1 MNHLILQRIS
11 FLLYPASQLVMVAVS
26 AVWIVRL
33 QLPEV
38 YLWIVGLLALACI
51 PVDFQLFR
59 EVRKTQEADILR
71 ERVRMLEEQE
81 RVQVAYRERI
91 AADME
96 DIMKLRR
103 EVAEE
108 MDEAVRRL
116 REQEEGDAQERL
128 SRAVN
133 IMGSTAFRLCEHR
146 SADAVATM
154 KVKACEEAGVRPRFS
169 LEIPYDVAVPAVE
182 LCAVIANLA
191 DNGVAA
197 ALRARDAN
205 ELGELGGLG
214 EPGASSA
221 SGASGSSHEP
231 FLSLRSSVRQGHL
244 VIEAKNSISEADRL
258 AWEESAKR
266 SRKRQRTWDEVM
278 AGGFPSSPASRNG
291 TGDLWNAPSR
301 TACSA
306 LRWLCGWMALS
317 MLRRVVRPSALWP
330 IARPARTIWSL
341 PEACCDA
348 GARCAA
354 SSRLCKGFWTT
365 RLGCVMTCAIIRRS

>member
-1 MNHLILQRIS
+1 MNHSILHRIS

-26 AVWIVRL
+26 AIWIVRL

-154 KVKACEEAGVRPRFS
+154 KVKACEETGVRPRFS

-191 DNGVAA
+191 DNGLAA

-266 SRKRQRTWDEVM
+266 SRKRQRTWDEAHGWGLSIISGIAQRHGGSLECAIEDGVFRATVIM
-278 AGGFPSSPASRNG
+278 RLGSASDAATAAEAEHALSDRAACADDLELAGGV
-291 TGDLWNAPSR
+291 L
-301 TACSA
+301 
-306 LRWLCGWMALS
+306 
-317 MLRRVVRPSALWP
+317 
-330 IARPARTIWSL
+330 
-341 PEACCDA
+341 
-348 GARCAA
+348 
-354 SSRLCKGFWTT
+354 
-365 RLGCVMTCAIIRRS
+365 

>member
-1 MNHLILQRIS
+1 MNHSILHRIS

-26 AVWIVRL
+26 AIWIVRL

-191 DNGVAA
+191 DNGLAA

-214 EPGASSA
+214 EPGASS
-221 SGASGSSHEP
+221 ASGSSHEP

-266 SRKRQRTWDEVM
+266 SRKRQRTWDEAHGWGLSIISGIAQRHGGSLECAIEDGVFRATVIM
-278 AGGFPSSPASRNG
+278 RLGSASDAATAAEAEHALPDRAACADDLELAGGV
-291 TGDLWNAPSR
+291 L
-301 TACSA
+301 
-306 LRWLCGWMALS
+306 
-317 MLRRVVRPSALWP
+317 
-330 IARPARTIWSL
+330 
-341 PEACCDA
+341 
-348 GARCAA
+348 
-354 SSRLCKGFWTT
+354 
-365 RLGCVMTCAIIRRS
+365 

>member
-1 MNHLILQRIS
+1 MTFRTLFEERRLMNHSILHRIS

-26 AVWIVRL
+26 AIWIVRL

-154 KVKACEEAGVRPRFS
+154 KVKACEETGVRPRFS

-191 DNGVAA
+191 DNGLAA

-266 SRKRQRTWDEVM
+266 SRKRQRTWDEAHGWGLSIISGIAQRHGGSLECAIEDGVFRATVIM
-278 AGGFPSSPASRNG
+278 RLGSASDAATAAEAEHALSDRAACADDLELAGGV
-291 TGDLWNAPSR
+291 L
-301 TACSA
+301 
-306 LRWLCGWMALS
+306 
-317 MLRRVVRPSALWP
+317 
-330 IARPARTIWSL
+330 
-341 PEACCDA
+341 
-348 GARCAA
+348 
-354 SSRLCKGFWTT
+354 
-365 RLGCVMTCAIIRRS
+365 

>member
-1 MNHLILQRIS
+1 MSHSILHRIS

-38 YLWIVGLLALACI
+38 YLRVVGLLALACI

-81 RVQVAYRERI
+81 RVQVAYREQI

-116 REQEEGDAQERL
+116 REQEEGSAQERL
-128 SRAVN
+128 SRAVD

-154 KVKACEEAGVRPRFS
+154 KLKACEEAGVRPRFS
-169 LEIPYDVAVPAVE
+169 LEIPHNVVVPAVE

-191 DNGVAA
+191 DNGLAA
-197 ALRARDAN
+197 ALRAWDAGGPGASS
-205 ELGELGGLG
+205 EL
-214 EPGASSA
+214 GASSA
-221 SGASGSSHEP
+221 SSASSEPGASGEP

-244 VIEAKNSISEADRL
+244 VIEAKNSISEADRV

-266 SRKRQRTWDEVM
+266 SRKRQRTWDEAHGWGLSIISGIAQRHGGSLECAIEDGVFRATVIM
-278 AGGFPSSPASRNG
+278 RLGSASDAAARGEAERTLPDRAACADDLELAGGV
-291 TGDLWNAPSR
+291 L
-301 TACSA
+301 
-306 LRWLCGWMALS
+306 
-317 MLRRVVRPSALWP
+317 
-330 IARPARTIWSL
+330 
-341 PEACCDA
+341 
-348 GARCAA
+348 
-354 SSRLCKGFWTT
+354 
-365 RLGCVMTCAIIRRS
+365 

>member
-1 MNHLILQRIS
+1 MNHSIIQRLS

-81 RVQVAYRERI
+81 RVQVVYRERI

-116 REQEEGDAQERL
+116 REQEEGSAQERL
-128 SRAVN
+128 SRAVD

-154 KVKACEEAGVRPRFS
+154 KLKACEEAAVRPQFS
-169 LEIPYDVAVPAVE
+169 LEIPYDVGVPAVE

-191 DNGVAA
+191 DNGLAA
-197 ALRARDAN
+197 ALRARDA
-205 ELGELGGLG
+205 GG
-214 EPGASSA
+214 PGAS
-221 SGASGSSHEP
+221 GEPDASGSSHEP
-231 FLSLRSSVRQGHL
+231 FLLLRSSVRQGHL

-266 SRKRQRTWDEVM
+266 SRKRQRTWDEAHGWGLSIISGIAQRHGGSLECAIEDGVFRATVIM
-278 AGGFPSSPASRNG
+278 RLGSASDAAARGEAERTLPDRAACADDLELAGGV
-291 TGDLWNAPSR
+291 L
-301 TACSA
+301 
-306 LRWLCGWMALS
+306 
-317 MLRRVVRPSALWP
+317 
-330 IARPARTIWSL
+330 
-341 PEACCDA
+341 
-348 GARCAA
+348 
-354 SSRLCKGFWTT
+354 
-365 RLGCVMTCAIIRRS
+365 

>member
-1 MNHLILQRIS
+1 MSHSILHRIS

-38 YLWIVGLLALACI
+38 YLRVVGLLALACI

-81 RVQVAYRERI
+81 RVQVAYREQI

-116 REQEEGDAQERL
+116 REQEEGSAQERL
-128 SRAVN
+128 SRAVD
-133 IMGSTAFRLCEHR
+133 IMGSTAFRLCERR

-154 KVKACEEAGVRPRFS
+154 KLKACEEAGVRPRFS
-169 LEIPYDVAVPAVE
+169 LEIPHNVGVPAVE

-191 DNGVAA
+191 DNGLAA
-197 ALRARDAN
+197 ALRARDAGGPGASS
-205 ELGELGGLG
+205 EL
-214 EPGASSA
+214 GASSA
-221 SGASGSSHEP
+221 SSASSEPGASGEP

-244 VIEAKNSISEADRL
+244 VIEAKNSISEADRV

-266 SRKRQRTWDEVM
+266 SRKRQRTWDEAHGWGLSIISGIAQRHGGSLECAIEDGVFRATVIM
-278 AGGFPSSPASRNG
+278 RLGSASDAAARGEAERTLPDRAACADDLELAGGV
-291 TGDLWNAPSR
+291 L
-301 TACSA
+301 
-306 LRWLCGWMALS
+306 
-317 MLRRVVRPSALWP
+317 
-330 IARPARTIWSL
+330 
-341 PEACCDA
+341 
-348 GARCAA
+348 
-354 SSRLCKGFWTT
+354 
-365 RLGCVMTCAIIRRS
+365 

>member
-1 MNHLILQRIS
+1 MTSRTLFEERHLMNHSIIQRLS

-38 YLWIVGLLALACI
+38 YLWVVGLLALACI

-81 RVQVAYRERI
+81 RVQVAYREQI

-116 REQEEGDAQERL
+116 REQEEGSAQERL
-128 SRAVN
+128 SRAVD

-154 KVKACEEAGVRPRFS
+154 KLKACEEAGVRPRFS
-169 LEIPYDVAVPAVE
+169 LEIPHNVGVPAVE

-191 DNGVAA
+191 DNGLAA
-197 ALRARDAN
+197 ALRARDA
-205 ELGELGGLG
+205 GGPG
-214 EPGASSA
+214 ASSEPGASGASSA
-221 SGASGSSHEP
+221 SGEPGASGEP

-244 VIEAKNSISEADRL
+244 VIEAKNSISEADRV

-266 SRKRQRTWDEVM
+266 SRKRQRTWDEAHGWGLSIVSGIAQRHGGSLECAIEDGVFRATVIM
-278 AGGFPSSPASRNG
+278 RLGSASDAAARGEAERTLPDRAACADDLELAGGV
-291 TGDLWNAPSR
+291 L
-301 TACSA
+301 
-306 LRWLCGWMALS
+306 
-317 MLRRVVRPSALWP
+317 
-330 IARPARTIWSL
+330 
-341 PEACCDA
+341 
-348 GARCAA
+348 
-354 SSRLCKGFWTT
+354 
-365 RLGCVMTCAIIRRS
+365 

>member
-1 MNHLILQRIS
+1 MNHSILHRIS

-128 SRAVN
+128 SRAVD

-191 DNGVAA
+191 DNGLAA
-197 ALRARDAN
+197 ALRAWDAN

-214 EPGASSA
+214 EPGASNEPGALGA
-221 SGASGSSHEP
+221 SGEPDASGSSHEP

-266 SRKRQRTWDEVM
+266 SRKRQRTWDEAHGWGLSIISGIAQRHGGSLECAIEDDVFRATVIM
-278 AGGFPSSPASRNG
+278 RLGSASDAATAGGAER
-291 TGDLWNAPSR
+291 TLADR
-301 TACSA
+301 TACA
-306 LRWLCGWMALS
+306 DDLEL
-317 MLRRVVRPSALWP
+317 
-330 IARPARTIWSL
+330 
-341 PEACCDA
+341 A
-348 GARCAA
+348 GGV
-354 SSRLCKGFWTT
+354 L
-365 RLGCVMTCAIIRRS
+365 

>member
-1 MNHLILQRIS
+1 MSHSILHRIS

-38 YLWIVGLLALACI
+38 YLRVVGLLALACI

-81 RVQVAYRERI
+81 RVQVAYREQI

-116 REQEEGDAQERL
+116 REQEEGSAQERL
-128 SRAVN
+128 SRAVD
-133 IMGSTAFRLCEHR
+133 IMGSPAFRLCEHR

-154 KVKACEEAGVRPRFS
+154 KLKACEEAGVRPRFS
-169 LEIPYDVAVPAVE
+169 LEIPHNVGVPAVE

-191 DNGVAA
+191 DNGLAA
-197 ALRARDAN
+197 ALRARDAGGPGASS
-205 ELGELGGLG
+205 EL
-214 EPGASSA
+214 GASSA
-221 SGASGSSHEP
+221 SSASSEPGASGEP

-244 VIEAKNSISEADRL
+244 VIEAKNSISEDDRV

-266 SRKRQRTWDEVM
+266 SRKRQRTWDEAHGWGLSIISGIAQRHGGSLECAIEDGVFRATVIM
-278 AGGFPSSPASRNG
+278 RLGSASDAATAAEAEHALPDRAACADDLELAGGV
-291 TGDLWNAPSR
+291 L
-301 TACSA
+301 
-306 LRWLCGWMALS
+306 
-317 MLRRVVRPSALWP
+317 
-330 IARPARTIWSL
+330 
-341 PEACCDA
+341 
-348 GARCAA
+348 
-354 SSRLCKGFWTT
+354 
-365 RLGCVMTCAIIRRS
+365 

>member
-191 DNGVAA
+191 DNGLAA

-266 SRKRQRTWDEVM
+266 SRKRQRTWDEAHGWGLSIVSGI
-278 AGGFPSSPASRNG
+278 AQRHGG
-291 TGDLWNAPSR
+291 
-301 TACSA
+301 
-306 LRWLCGWMALS
+306 
-317 MLRRVVRPSALWP
+317 
-330 IARPARTIWSL
+330 SL
-341 PEACCDA
+341 E
-348 GARCAA
+348 CAIEDGVFRA
-354 SSRLCKGFWTT
+354 TVIM
-365 RLGCVMTCAIIRRS
+365 RLGSASDAATAAEAEHALPDRAACADDLELVGGVL

>member
-1 MNHLILQRIS
+1 MTFRTLFEERRLMNHSILHRIS

-26 AVWIVRL
+26 AIWIVRL

-128 SRAVN
+128 SRAVD

-191 DNGVAA
+191 DNGLAA

-221 SGASGSSHEP
+221 SGASSEPGASGGSHEP

-266 SRKRQRTWDEVM
+266 SRKRQRTWDE
-278 AGGFPSSPASRNG
+278 AHGWGLSIISGIAQRHGGSLECAIEDGVFRATVIMRLGSASDAATAAEAER
-291 TGDLWNAPSR
+291 TLADR
-301 TACSA
+301 TACA
-306 LRWLCGWMALS
+306 DDLEL
-317 MLRRVVRPSALWP
+317 
-330 IARPARTIWSL
+330 
-341 PEACCDA
+341 A
-348 GARCAA
+348 GGV
-354 SSRLCKGFWTT
+354 L
-365 RLGCVMTCAIIRRS
+365 

>member
-1 MNHLILQRIS
+1 MILRNPFKERHLMNHLILQRIS

-191 DNGVAA
+191 DNGLAA

-214 EPGASSA
+214 EPGA

-266 SRKRQRTWDEVM
+266 SRKRQRTWDEAHGWGLSIISGIAQRHGGSLECAIEDGVFRATVIM
-278 AGGFPSSPASRNG
+278 RLGSASDAATAAEAEHALPDRAACADDLELAGGV
-291 TGDLWNAPSR
+291 L
-301 TACSA
+301 
-306 LRWLCGWMALS
+306 
-317 MLRRVVRPSALWP
+317 
-330 IARPARTIWSL
+330 
-341 PEACCDA
+341 
-348 GARCAA
+348 
-354 SSRLCKGFWTT
+354 
-365 RLGCVMTCAIIRRS
+365 

>member
-1 MNHLILQRIS
+1 MNHAIIQRLS
-11 FLLYPASQLVMVAVS
+11 FLLCPASQLVMVAVS

-38 YLWIVGLLALACI
+38 YLWVVGLLALACI

-81 RVQVAYRERI
+81 RVQVAYREQI

-116 REQEEGDAQERL
+116 REQEEGSAQERL
-128 SRAVN
+128 SRAVD

-154 KVKACEEAGVRPRFS
+154 KLKACEEAGVRPRFS
-169 LEIPYDVAVPAVE
+169 LEIPHNMGVPAVE

-191 DNGVAA
+191 DNGLAA
-197 ALRARDAN
+197 ALRARDA
-205 ELGELGGLG
+205 GGPG
-214 EPGASSA
+214 ASSEPGASSA
-221 SGASGSSHEP
+221 SSASSEPGASGEP

-244 VIEAKNSISEADRL
+244 VIEAKNSISEADRV

-266 SRKRQRTWDEVM
+266 SRKRQRTWDEAHGWGLSIISGIAQRHGGSLECAIEDGVFRATVIM
-278 AGGFPSSPASRNG
+278 RLGSASDAAARGEAERTLPDRAACADDLELAGGV
-291 TGDLWNAPSR
+291 L
-301 TACSA
+301 
-306 LRWLCGWMALS
+306 
-317 MLRRVVRPSALWP
+317 
-330 IARPARTIWSL
+330 
-341 PEACCDA
+341 
-348 GARCAA
+348 
-354 SSRLCKGFWTT
+354 
-365 RLGCVMTCAIIRRS
+365 

>member
-1 MNHLILQRIS
+1 MSHSILHRIS

-38 YLWIVGLLALACI
+38 YLRVVGLLALACI

-81 RVQVAYRERI
+81 RVQVAYREQI

-116 REQEEGDAQERL
+116 REQEEGSAQERL
-128 SRAVN
+128 SRAVD

-154 KVKACEEAGVRPRFS
+154 KLKACEEAGVRPRFS
-169 LEIPYDVAVPAVE
+169 LEIPPNVGVPAVE

-191 DNGVAA
+191 DNGLAA
-197 ALRARDAN
+197 ALRAWDAGGPGASS
-205 ELGELGGLG
+205 EL
-214 EPGASSA
+214 GASSA
-221 SGASGSSHEP
+221 SSASSEPGASGEP

-244 VIEAKNSISEADRL
+244 VIEAKNSISEADRV

-266 SRKRQRTWDEVM
+266 SRKRQRTWDEAHGWGLSIISGIAQRHGGSLECAIEDGVFRATVIM
-278 AGGFPSSPASRNG
+278 RLGSASDAAARGEAERTLPDRAACADDLELAGGV
-291 TGDLWNAPSR
+291 L
-301 TACSA
+301 
-306 LRWLCGWMALS
+306 
-317 MLRRVVRPSALWP
+317 
-330 IARPARTIWSL
+330 
-341 PEACCDA
+341 
-348 GARCAA
+348 
-354 SSRLCKGFWTT
+354 
-365 RLGCVMTCAIIRRS
+365 

>member
-1 MNHLILQRIS
+1 MNHSILHRIS

-26 AVWIVRL
+26 AIWIVRL

-191 DNGVAA
+191 DNGLAA

-266 SRKRQRTWDEVM
+266 SRKRQRTWDEAHGWGLSIISGIAQRHGGSLECAIEDGVFRATVIM
-278 AGGFPSSPASRNG
+278 RLGSASDAATAGEAERTLADRAVCADDLELAGGV
-291 TGDLWNAPSR
+291 L
-301 TACSA
+301 
-306 LRWLCGWMALS
+306 
-317 MLRRVVRPSALWP
+317 
-330 IARPARTIWSL
+330 
-341 PEACCDA
+341 
-348 GARCAA
+348 
-354 SSRLCKGFWTT
+354 
-365 RLGCVMTCAIIRRS
+365 

>member
-191 DNGVAA
+191 DNGLAA

-214 EPGASSA
+214 EPGASS
-221 SGASGSSHEP
+221 ASGSSHEP

-266 SRKRQRTWDEVM
+266 SRKRQRTWDEAHGWGLSIISGIAQRHGGSLECAIEDGVFRATVIM
-278 AGGFPSSPASRNG
+278 RLGSASDAATAAEAEHALPDRAACADDLELAGGV
-291 TGDLWNAPSR
+291 L
-301 TACSA
+301 
-306 LRWLCGWMALS
+306 
-317 MLRRVVRPSALWP
+317 
-330 IARPARTIWSL
+330 
-341 PEACCDA
+341 
-348 GARCAA
+348 
-354 SSRLCKGFWTT
+354 
-365 RLGCVMTCAIIRRS
+365 

>member
-1 MNHLILQRIS
+1 MNHSILHRIS

-26 AVWIVRL
+26 AIWIVRL

-128 SRAVN
+128 SRAVD

-191 DNGVAA
+191 DNGLAA

-214 EPGASSA
+214 EPGVLGA
-221 SGASGSSHEP
+221 SGASSEPGASGGSHEP

-266 SRKRQRTWDEVM
+266 SRKRQRTWDEAHGWGLSIISGIAQRHGGSLECAIEDGVFRATVIM
-278 AGGFPSSPASRNG
+278 RLGSASDAATAAEAEHALPGRAACADDLELAGGV
-291 TGDLWNAPSR
+291 L
-301 TACSA
+301 
-306 LRWLCGWMALS
+306 
-317 MLRRVVRPSALWP
+317 
-330 IARPARTIWSL
+330 
-341 PEACCDA
+341 
-348 GARCAA
+348 
-354 SSRLCKGFWTT
+354 
-365 RLGCVMTCAIIRRS
+365 

>member
-1 MNHLILQRIS
+1 MNHSIIQRLS

-38 YLWIVGLLALACI
+38 YLRVVGLLALACI

-81 RVQVAYRERI
+81 RVQVAYREQI

-116 REQEEGDAQERL
+116 REQEEGSAQERL
-128 SRAVN
+128 SRAVD

-154 KVKACEEAGVRPRFS
+154 KLKACEEAGVRPRFS
-169 LEIPYDVAVPAVE
+169 LEIPHNVGVPAVE

-191 DNGVAA
+191 DNGLAA
-197 ALRARDAN
+197 ALRAWDAGGPGASS
-205 ELGELGGLG
+205 EL
-214 EPGASSA
+214 GASSA
-221 SGASGSSHEP
+221 SSASSEPGASGEP

-244 VIEAKNSISEADRL
+244 VIEAKNSISEADRV

-266 SRKRQRTWDEVM
+266 SRKRQRTWDEAHGWGLSIISGIAQRHGGSLECAIEDGVFRATVIM
-278 AGGFPSSPASRNG
+278 RLGSASDAAARGEAERTLPDRAACADDLELAGGV
-291 TGDLWNAPSR
+291 L
-301 TACSA
+301 
-306 LRWLCGWMALS
+306 
-317 MLRRVVRPSALWP
+317 
-330 IARPARTIWSL
+330 
-341 PEACCDA
+341 
-348 GARCAA
+348 
-354 SSRLCKGFWTT
+354 
-365 RLGCVMTCAIIRRS
+365 

>member
-1 MNHLILQRIS
+1 MTFRTLFEERRLMNHSILHRIS

-26 AVWIVRL
+26 AIWIVRL

-128 SRAVN
+128 SRAVD

-191 DNGVAA
+191 DNGLAA

-214 EPGASSA
+214 EPGASSEP
-221 SGASGSSHEP
+221 GASGSSHEP

-266 SRKRQRTWDEVM
+266 SRKRQRTWDEAHGWGLSIISGIAQRHGGSLECAIEDGVFRATVIM
-278 AGGFPSSPASRNG
+278 RLGSASDAATAAEAEHALPDRAACADDLELAGGV
-291 TGDLWNAPSR
+291 L
-301 TACSA
+301 
-306 LRWLCGWMALS
+306 
-317 MLRRVVRPSALWP
+317 
-330 IARPARTIWSL
+330 
-341 PEACCDA
+341 
-348 GARCAA
+348 
-354 SSRLCKGFWTT
+354 
-365 RLGCVMTCAIIRRS
+365 

>member
-1 MNHLILQRIS
+1 MNHSIIQRLS

-103 EVAEE
+103 EVAQE

-116 REQEEGDAQERL
+116 REQEEGGAQERL
-128 SRAVN
+128 SRAVD

-154 KVKACEEAGVRPRFS
+154 KVKACEEAAVLPRFS
-169 LEIPYDVAVPAVE
+169 LEIPCDVGVPAVE

-191 DNGVAA
+191 DNGLAA

-205 ELGELGGLG
+205 ELGELGGLS
-214 EPGASSA
+214 EPGA
-221 SGASGSSHEP
+221 SGASGEPSEP

-266 SRKRQRTWDEVM
+266 SRKRQRTWDEVHGWGLSIISGIAQRHGGSLECAIEDDVFRATVIM
-278 AGGFPSSPASRNG
+278 RLDGAFDAASVAEVERASGDRAACADDLELAGGV
-291 TGDLWNAPSR
+291 L
-301 TACSA
+301 
-306 LRWLCGWMALS
+306 
-317 MLRRVVRPSALWP
+317 
-330 IARPARTIWSL
+330 
-341 PEACCDA
+341 
-348 GARCAA
+348 
-354 SSRLCKGFWTT
+354 
-365 RLGCVMTCAIIRRS
+365 

>member
-1 MNHLILQRIS
+1 MSHSILHRIS

-38 YLWIVGLLALACI
+38 YLRVVGLLALACI

-81 RVQVAYRERI
+81 RVQVAYREQI

-116 REQEEGDAQERL
+116 REQEEGSAQERL
-128 SRAVN
+128 SRAVD

-154 KVKACEEAGVRPRFS
+154 KLKACEEAGVRPRFS
-169 LEIPYDVAVPAVE
+169 LEIPHNVGVPAVE

-191 DNGVAA
+191 DNGLAA
-197 ALRARDAN
+197 ALRAWDAGGPGASS
-205 ELGELGGLG
+205 EL
-214 EPGASSA
+214 GASSA
-221 SGASGSSHEP
+221 SSASSEPGASGEP

-244 VIEAKNSISEADRL
+244 VIEAKNSISEADRV

-266 SRKRQRTWDEVM
+266 SRKRQRTWDEAHGWGLSIISGIAQRHGGSLECAIEDGVFRATVIM
-278 AGGFPSSPASRNG
+278 RLGSASDAAARGEAERTLPDRAACADDLELAGGV
-291 TGDLWNAPSR
+291 L
-301 TACSA
+301 
-306 LRWLCGWMALS
+306 
-317 MLRRVVRPSALWP
+317 
-330 IARPARTIWSL
+330 
-341 PEACCDA
+341 
-348 GARCAA
+348 
-354 SSRLCKGFWTT
+354 
-365 RLGCVMTCAIIRRS
+365 

>member
-1 MNHLILQRIS
+1 MNHSILHRIS

-26 AVWIVRL
+26 AIWIVRL

-128 SRAVN
+128 SRAVD

-191 DNGVAA
+191 DNGLAA

-221 SGASGSSHEP
+221 PGASGSSHEP

-266 SRKRQRTWDEVM
+266 SRKRQRTWDEAHGWGLSIISGIAQRHGGSLECAIEDGVFRATVIM
-278 AGGFPSSPASRNG
+278 RLGSASDAATAAEAEHALPDRAACADDLELAGGV
-291 TGDLWNAPSR
+291 L
-301 TACSA
+301 
-306 LRWLCGWMALS
+306 
-317 MLRRVVRPSALWP
+317 
-330 IARPARTIWSL
+330 
-341 PEACCDA
+341 
-348 GARCAA
+348 
-354 SSRLCKGFWTT
+354 
-365 RLGCVMTCAIIRRS
+365 

>member
-1 MNHLILQRIS
+1 MTFRTLFEERRLMNHSILHRIS

-26 AVWIVRL
+26 AIWIVRL

-146 SADAVATM
+146 SVDAVATM

-191 DNGVAA
+191 DNGLAA

-214 EPGASSA
+214 EPGASS
-221 SGASGSSHEP
+221 ASGSSHEP

-266 SRKRQRTWDEVM
+266 SRKRQRTWDEAHGWGLSIISGIAQRHGGSLECAIEDGVFRATVVM
-278 AGGFPSSPASRNG
+278 RLDGAFDAAASGEAERTLADRKACADDLELAGGV
-291 TGDLWNAPSR
+291 L
-301 TACSA
+301 
-306 LRWLCGWMALS
+306 
-317 MLRRVVRPSALWP
+317 
-330 IARPARTIWSL
+330 
-341 PEACCDA
+341 
-348 GARCAA
+348 
-354 SSRLCKGFWTT
+354 
-365 RLGCVMTCAIIRRS
+365 

>member
-1 MNHLILQRIS
+1 MNHSILHRIS

-38 YLWIVGLLALACI
+38 YLWVVGLLALACV

-81 RVQVAYRERI
+81 RVQVAYRGRI

-128 SRAVN
+128 SRAVD

-191 DNGVAA
+191 DNGLAA
-197 ALRARDAN
+197 ALRARDA
-205 ELGELGGLG
+205 GGPG
-214 EPGASSA
+214 ASSEPGAS
-221 SGASGSSHEP
+221 GKP

-266 SRKRQRTWDEVM
+266 SRKRQRTWDEAHGWGLSIISGIAQRHGGSLECAIEDGVFRATVIM
-278 AGGFPSSPASRNG
+278 RLGSASDAATAAEAEHTLPGRAACADDLELAGGV
-291 TGDLWNAPSR
+291 L
-301 TACSA
+301 
-306 LRWLCGWMALS
+306 
-317 MLRRVVRPSALWP
+317 
-330 IARPARTIWSL
+330 
-341 PEACCDA
+341 
-348 GARCAA
+348 
-354 SSRLCKGFWTT
+354 
-365 RLGCVMTCAIIRRS
+365 

>member
-1 MNHLILQRIS
+1 MSHSILHRIS

-38 YLWIVGLLALACI
+38 YLRVVGLLALACI

-81 RVQVAYRERI
+81 RVQVAYREQI

-116 REQEEGDAQERL
+116 REQEEGSAQERL
-128 SRAVN
+128 SRAVD

-154 KVKACEEAGVRPRFS
+154 KLKACEEAGVRPRFS
-169 LEIPYDVAVPAVE
+169 LEIPYDVGVPAVE

-191 DNGVAA
+191 DNGLAA
-197 ALRARDAN
+197 ALRARGA
-205 ELGELGGLG
+205 GGPG
-214 EPGASSA
+214 EPGAS
-221 SGASGSSHEP
+221 GEP

-266 SRKRQRTWDEVM
+266 SRKRQRTWDEAHGWGLSIISGIAQRHGGSLECAIEDDVFRATVIM
-278 AGGFPSSPASRNG
+278 RLGSASDAATTGEAERALPDRAACADDLELAGGV
-291 TGDLWNAPSR
+291 L
-301 TACSA
+301 
-306 LRWLCGWMALS
+306 
-317 MLRRVVRPSALWP
+317 
-330 IARPARTIWSL
+330 
-341 PEACCDA
+341 
-348 GARCAA
+348 
-354 SSRLCKGFWTT
+354 
-365 RLGCVMTCAIIRRS
+365 

>member
-1 MNHLILQRIS
+1 MNHSILHRIS

-26 AVWIVRL
+26 AIWIVRL

-81 RVQVAYRERI
+81 RVQMAYRERI

-128 SRAVN
+128 SRAVD

-169 LEIPYDVAVPAVE
+169 LEIPYDVAVPPVE

-191 DNGVAA
+191 DNGLVA

-221 SGASGSSHEP
+221 SGEPGASGSSHEP

-244 VIEAKNSISEADRL
+244 VIEAKNSISEADRV

-266 SRKRQRTWDEVM
+266 SRKRQRTWDEAHGWGLSIISGIAQRHGGSLECAIEDGVFRATVIM
-278 AGGFPSSPASRNG
+278 RLGSASDAATAAEAEHALPDRASCADDLELAGGV
-291 TGDLWNAPSR
+291 L
-301 TACSA
+301 
-306 LRWLCGWMALS
+306 
-317 MLRRVVRPSALWP
+317 
-330 IARPARTIWSL
+330 
-341 PEACCDA
+341 
-348 GARCAA
+348 
-354 SSRLCKGFWTT
+354 
-365 RLGCVMTCAIIRRS
+365 

>member
-1 MNHLILQRIS
+1 MNHSILHRIS

-26 AVWIVRL
+26 AIWIVRL

-154 KVKACEEAGVRPRFS
+154 KVKACEETGVRPRFS

-191 DNGVAA
+191 DNGLAA

-266 SRKRQRTWDEVM
+266 SRKRQRTWDEAHGWGLSIISGIAQRHGGSLECAIEDGVFRATVIM
-278 AGGFPSSPASRNG
+278 RLGSASDAATAAEAEHALPDRAACADDLELAGGV
-291 TGDLWNAPSR
+291 L
-301 TACSA
+301 
-306 LRWLCGWMALS
+306 
-317 MLRRVVRPSALWP
+317 
-330 IARPARTIWSL
+330 
-341 PEACCDA
+341 
-348 GARCAA
+348 
-354 SSRLCKGFWTT
+354 
-365 RLGCVMTCAIIRRS
+365 

>member
-1 MNHLILQRIS
+1 MTFRTLFEERRLMNHSILHRIS

-26 AVWIVRL
+26 AIWIVRL

-128 SRAVN
+128 SRAVD

-191 DNGVAA
+191 DNGLAA

-221 SGASGSSHEP
+221 SGASSEPGASGSSHEP
-231 FLSLRSSVRQGHL
+231 FLSLRSSV
-244 VIEAKNSISEADRL
+244 
-258 AWEESAKR
+258 
-266 SRKRQRTWDEVM
+266 
-278 AGGFPSSPASRNG
+278 
-291 TGDLWNAPSR
+291 
-301 TACSA
+301 
-306 LRWLCGWMALS
+306 
-317 MLRRVVRPSALWP
+317 
-330 IARPARTIWSL
+330 
-341 PEACCDA
+341 
-348 GARCAA
+348 
-354 SSRLCKGFWTT
+354 
-365 RLGCVMTCAIIRRS
+365 

>member
-1 MNHLILQRIS
+1 MNHSILHRIS

-26 AVWIVRL
+26 AIWIVRL

-81 RVQVAYRERI
+81 RVQMAYRERI

-128 SRAVN
+128 SRAVD

-169 LEIPYDVAVPAVE
+169 LEIPYDVAVPPVE

-191 DNGVAA
+191 DNGLVA

-221 SGASGSSHEP
+221 SGEPGASGSSHEP

-244 VIEAKNSISEADRL
+244 VIEAKNSISEADRV

-266 SRKRQRTWDEVM
+266 SRKRQRTWDEAHGWGLSIISGIAQRHGGSLECAIEDGVFRATVIM
-278 AGGFPSSPASRNG
+278 RLGSASDAAARGEAERTLPDRAACADDLELAGGV
-291 TGDLWNAPSR
+291 L
-301 TACSA
+301 
-306 LRWLCGWMALS
+306 
-317 MLRRVVRPSALWP
+317 
-330 IARPARTIWSL
+330 
-341 PEACCDA
+341 
-348 GARCAA
+348 
-354 SSRLCKGFWTT
+354 
-365 RLGCVMTCAIIRRS
+365 

>member
-1 MNHLILQRIS
+1 MNHSILHRIS
-11 FLLYPASQLVMVAVS
+11 FLLYPASQLVMVAMS
-26 AVWIVRL
+26 AIWIVRL

-128 SRAVN
+128 SRAVD

-154 KVKACEEAGVRPRFS
+154 KVKACEETGVRPRFS

-191 DNGVAA
+191 DNGLAA

-266 SRKRQRTWDEVM
+266 SRKRQRTWDEAHGWGLSIISGIAQRHGGSLECAIEDGVFRATVIM
-278 AGGFPSSPASRNG
+278 RLGSASDAATAAEAEHALPDRAACADDLELAGGV
-291 TGDLWNAPSR
+291 L
-301 TACSA
+301 
-306 LRWLCGWMALS
+306 
-317 MLRRVVRPSALWP
+317 
-330 IARPARTIWSL
+330 
-341 PEACCDA
+341 
-348 GARCAA
+348 
-354 SSRLCKGFWTT
+354 
-365 RLGCVMTCAIIRRS
+365 

>member
-1 MNHLILQRIS
+1 MSHSILHRIS

-38 YLWIVGLLALACI
+38 YLRVVGLLALACI

-81 RVQVAYRERI
+81 RVQVAYREQI

-116 REQEEGDAQERL
+116 REQEEGSAQERL
-128 SRAVN
+128 SRAVD

-154 KVKACEEAGVRPRFS
+154 KLKACEEAGVRPRFS
-169 LEIPYDVAVPAVE
+169 LEIPHNVGVPAVE

-191 DNGVAA
+191 DNGLAA
-197 ALRARDAN
+197 ALRARDAGGPGASS
-205 ELGELGGLG
+205 EL
-214 EPGASSA
+214 GASSA
-221 SGASGSSHEP
+221 SSASSEPGASGEP

-244 VIEAKNSISEADRL
+244 V
-258 AWEESAKR
+258 
-266 SRKRQRTWDEVM
+266 T
-278 AGGFPSSPASRNG
+278 
-291 TGDLWNAPSR
+291 
-301 TACSA
+301 
-306 LRWLCGWMALS
+306 
-317 MLRRVVRPSALWP
+317 
-330 IARPARTIWSL
+330 
-341 PEACCDA
+341 
-348 GARCAA
+348 RC
-354 SSRLCKGFWTT
+354 
-365 RLGCVMTCAIIRRS
+365 

>member
-1 MNHLILQRIS
+1 MSHSILHRIS

-38 YLWIVGLLALACI
+38 YLRVVGLLALACI

-81 RVQVAYRERI
+81 RVQVAYREQI

-116 REQEEGDAQERL
+116 REQEEGSAQERL
-128 SRAVN
+128 SRAVD

-154 KVKACEEAGVRPRFS
+154 KLKACEEAGVRPRFS
-169 LEIPYDVAVPAVE
+169 LEVPHNVGVPAVE

-191 DNGVAA
+191 DNGLAA
-197 ALRARDAN
+197 ALRAWDAGGPGASS
-205 ELGELGGLG
+205 EL
-214 EPGASSA
+214 GASSA
-221 SGASGSSHEP
+221 SSASSEPGASGEP

-244 VIEAKNSISEADRL
+244 VIEAKNSISEADRV

-266 SRKRQRTWDEVM
+266 SRKRQRTWDEAHGWGLSIISGIAQRHGGSLECAIEDGVFRATVIM
-278 AGGFPSSPASRNG
+278 RLGSASDAAARGEAERTLPDRAACADDLELAGGV
-291 TGDLWNAPSR
+291 L
-301 TACSA
+301 
-306 LRWLCGWMALS
+306 
-317 MLRRVVRPSALWP
+317 
-330 IARPARTIWSL
+330 
-341 PEACCDA
+341 
-348 GARCAA
+348 
-354 SSRLCKGFWTT
+354 
-365 RLGCVMTCAIIRRS
+365 

>member
-1 MNHLILQRIS
+1 MNHSILHRIS

-26 AVWIVRL
+26 AIWIVRL

-51 PVDFQLFR
+51 PVDFRLFR

-128 SRAVN
+128 SRAVD

-191 DNGVAA
+191 DNGLAA

-221 SGASGSSHEP
+221 SGEPGASSEPGASGSSHEP

-266 SRKRQRTWDEVM
+266 SRKRQRTWDEAHGWGLSIISGIAQRHGGSLECAIEDDVFRATVIM
-278 AGGFPSSPASRNG
+278 RLGSASDAATTGEAERALPDRAACADDLELAGGV
-291 TGDLWNAPSR
+291 L
-301 TACSA
+301 
-306 LRWLCGWMALS
+306 
-317 MLRRVVRPSALWP
+317 
-330 IARPARTIWSL
+330 
-341 PEACCDA
+341 
-348 GARCAA
+348 
-354 SSRLCKGFWTT
+354 
-365 RLGCVMTCAIIRRS
+365 

>member
-1 MNHLILQRIS
+1 
-11 FLLYPASQLVMVAVS
+11 MVAVS

-38 YLWIVGLLALACI
+38 YLRVVGLLALACI

-81 RVQVAYRERI
+81 RVQVAYREQI

-116 REQEEGDAQERL
+116 REQEEGSAQERL
-128 SRAVN
+128 SRAVD

-154 KVKACEEAGVRPRFS
+154 KLKACEEAGVRPRFS
-169 LEIPYDVAVPAVE
+169 LEIPHNVGVPAVE

-191 DNGVAA
+191 DNGLAA
-197 ALRARDAN
+197 ALRARDAGGPGASS
-205 ELGELGGLG
+205 EL
-214 EPGASSA
+214 GASSA
-221 SGASGSSHEP
+221 SSASSEPGASGEP

-244 VIEAKNSISEADRL
+244 VIEAKNSISEADRV

-266 SRKRQRTWDEVM
+266 SRKRQRTWDEAHGWGLSIISGIAQRHGGSLECAIEDGVFRATVIM
-278 AGGFPSSPASRNG
+278 RLGSASDAAARGEAERTLPDRAACADDLELAGGV
-291 TGDLWNAPSR
+291 L
-301 TACSA
+301 
-306 LRWLCGWMALS
+306 
-317 MLRRVVRPSALWP
+317 
-330 IARPARTIWSL
+330 
-341 PEACCDA
+341 
-348 GARCAA
+348 
-354 SSRLCKGFWTT
+354 
-365 RLGCVMTCAIIRRS
+365 